1 MERLSNTGTENGLR
15 LEAAT
20 LDGWEAWDAVP
31 RDGPAVFVVD
41 TTAFDHGIVRG
52 RWLDVG
58 AGRDQLH
65 AELTELLGRP
75 PEAGSW
81 AIIDQVGLGELMAS
95 ETMSITNL
103 TTVAEDLAAESRQ

>member
-1 MERLSNTGTENGLR
+1 MERISNTSIENGLK

-41 TTAFDHGIVRG
+41 TTAFDRGVVRG

-58 AGRDQLH
+58 ADPEALH
-65 AELTELLGRP
+65 TDLTELLGRE
-75 PEAGSW
+75 PEEGSW
-81 AIIDQVGLGELMAS
+81 AIIDQVGLGERMAP
-95 ETMSITNL
+95 ETMAIARL
-103 TTVAEDLAAESRQ
+103 ATVADDLAAESQG